1 MKVKDL
7 MSTQVEAVRPDASI
21 QEAAQKMRSLDVGAL
36 PVVDGQ
42 QLVGMIT
49 DRDITVR
56 ATAEG
61 RDAKTTRVRDVLS
74 PDLVSVFEDQDVAE
88 AERLMQEKQIRRLP
102 VLSRNNKTLVGIVAL
117 ADVAAEGGKKEVAR
131 TVQAVSKP
139 S

>member
-21 QEAAQKMRSLDVGAL
+21 QEAAQKMRSLDVGAM

-49 DRDITVR
+49 DRDITIR

-61 RDAKTTRVRDVLS
+61 RDAKSTTVRDVLS
-74 PDLVSVFEDQDVAE
+74 PDLASVFDDQDLAE
-88 AERLMQEKQIRRLP
+88 AARLMQDKQIRRLP
-102 VLSRNNKTLVGIVAL
+102 VLSRDNKRLVGIVAL

-131 TVQAVSKP
+131 TVQEVSKP